1 MRLDQ
6 GLAPKIRFACVKPDG
21 SRHGESRT
29 LSATLERID
38 SVYSYR
44 RQSNGWETWDCERIR
59 KIVVPSVKIV
69 VPAGEDATFEIP
81 AGTCGDYAL
90 TVTDSETGVSFAKTF
105 YLSDW
110 GDSAVRAPLSD
121 PTAVTLTTDK
131 PFYRVGETPRLMVR
145 APFAGYALVSVLR
158 NKDVYTDIVALTNAT
173 SEIALKPVT
182 LENAPNLDVYVSVVQ
197 SVEANARHMAARAH
211 GQATISVRPAED
223 EIAVK
228 VEKCDVV
235 VGGEKGSS
243 ASVRFEARGASAA
256 LVTVVDEGINILTD
270 EPVPDPVA
278 HFAAPRYA
286 SHPLYDIYHRI
297 LPVLGDDLLRAS
309 GVKTGGGAGAEMLG
323 RVSPV
328 PTRRFKPLSRWSG
341 RVEVG
346 EDGKGVCE
354 FPLGEFV
361 GEIRATVVAWSASA
375 SGSAA
380 IQAKVTPKV
389 VMMPDAP
396 RFVAP
401 GDVFEATLPIYRRDG
416 DSRVKH
422 VERVDGEIEYSIS
435 VGRNVVVAEGK
446 VMLEKDGHTNI
457 VVRLTAPEE
466 PGEMGIAYRVK
477 GLGETHHERIILPVR
492 PAVAWVETSGI
503 TASEKLADTV
513 GKVGRLEKLFTKEYD
528 TPLGGYEAALRWL
541 AEYPHGCLEQ
551 TSSRMFPLIGAGG
564 ILTSVSPAGPDV
576 VASGVRRVESMVRS
590 TDFVMWP
597 DCNYA
602 PWDCEVSLYAA
613 HFLVEAEKNGYALN
627 RAAKDR
633 VFSFLKRWA
642 MSTNDTVSAYAC
654 HTLAIAGSPEKDR
667 MLRLYDASTN
677 LTLLSRSRLVRA
689 FALTGDRRRAET
701 LLAANVAPSS
711 VKDAAF
717 AVLALLEID
726 PDDSRILPLIS
737 YLDRQRDRERLS
749 WGTTGYN
756 AHALLAIGAYYRH
769 HPAKS
774 GEKFV
779 VWHKLSLPKPS
790 DVKDESRGI
799 SIVRRYLTPEG
810 GEADLSKLSL
820 GEMLIT
826 ELAIKVDDTRELSD
840 LVLEDLLPAC
850 FEPVH
855 GGLVPKRASADPSDP
870 RGANEG
876 ASLNLDQGRW
886 VMRSDA
892 RDDRMLV
899 FSKKFTLAKGEE
911 ATFRYPVRV
920 VSAGD
925 YILPGPS
932 VEAMYHPD
940 LHARR
945 APSRISVRR

>member
-1 MRLDQ
+1 MTIADV
-6 GLAPKIRFACVKPDG
+6 APA
-21 SRHGESRT
+21 
-29 LSATLERID
+29 A
-38 SVYSYR
+38 
-44 RQSNGWETWDCERIR
+44 
-59 KIVVPSVKIV
+59 KIVVPV
-69 VPAGEDATFEIP
+69 GEDATFEIP
-81 AGTCGDYAL
+81 AGTCGDYAR
-90 TVTDSETGVSFAKTF
+90 TVTDPETGVSFAKTF

-121 PTAVTLTTDK
+121 PTAVSLTTDK

-145 APFAGYALVSVLR
+145 APFAGWALVSVLR
-158 NKDVYTDIVALTNAT
+158 EKDAYTDILALTNAT
-173 SEIALKPVT
+173 SEIALRPVAAD
-182 LENAPNLDVYVSVVQ
+182 NAPNLDVYVSVVQ

-211 GQATISVRPAED
+211 GQTTVSVRPAED
-223 EIAVK
+223 EIAVRIA
-228 VEKCDVV
+228 KCDVA

-243 ASVRFEARGASAA
+243 ATVAFEARGASAA

-270 EPVPDPVA
+270 EQVPDPVA
-278 HFAAPRYA
+278 HFAAPRQA
-286 SHPLYDIYHRI
+286 NHPLYDIYHRI
-297 LPVLGDDLLRAS
+297 LPVLGEDLLRAS

-375 SGSAA
+375 SGSDA

-416 DSRVKH
+416 DSRVEH

-466 PGEMGIAYRVK
+466 PGEMGVAYSVK
-477 GLGETHHERIILPVR
+477 GMGETHHERIILPVR
-492 PAVAWVETSGI
+492 PAVAWVETSGVKRGQESGVRSRNRPLRVGA
-503 TASEKLADTV
+503 TLGEATEPSGASAEESGVWGNPFEKYSEKVYDSPV
-513 GKVGRLEKLFTKEYD
+513 GQ
-528 TPLGGYEAALRWL
+528 YESALRWL

-564 ILTSVSPAGPDV
+564 ILASVSPAGKDV

-602 PWDCEVSLYAA
+602 PWDPEVSLYAA

-627 RAAKDR
+627 RLARDR

-654 HTLAIAGSPEKDR
+654 HTLALAGKPEKDR

-677 LTLLSRSRLVRA
+677 LTLLSRSRLARA

-711 VKDAAF
+711 VKDASF
-717 AVLALLEID
+717 AVLALLDVD
-726 PDDSRILPLIS
+726 PDDSRILPLVS
-737 YLDRQRDRERLS
+737 YLDRQRDRERFS
-749 WGTTGYN
+749 WGTTGDN

-769 HPAKS
+769 HPAKP
-774 GEKFV
+774 GEKFA
-779 VWHKLSLPKPS
+779 VWHKLSLPRPG
-790 DVKDESRGI
+790 DVKDESSGI

-820 GEMLIT
+820 GEMLIA
-826 ELAIKVDDTRELSD
+826 ELAIKVDDTREFSD
-840 LVLEDLLPAC
+840 LVVEDLFPAC

-855 GGLVPKRASADPSDP
+855 GGLAPSFAS
-870 RGANEG
+870 RGPDGSALARSES
-876 ASLNLDQGRW
+876 SLNLDQGRW

-932 VEAMYHPD
+932 VEAMYHPE

-945 APSRISVRR
+945 APSRISVKR